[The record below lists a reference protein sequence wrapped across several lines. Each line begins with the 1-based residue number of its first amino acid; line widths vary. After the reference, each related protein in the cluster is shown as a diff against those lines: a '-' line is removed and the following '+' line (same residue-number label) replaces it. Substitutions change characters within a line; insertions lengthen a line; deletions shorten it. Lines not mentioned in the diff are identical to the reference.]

1 MKCYDEVIE
10 VGESKKWDDG
20 NVVLLVGWVGN

>member
-10 VGESKKWDDG
+10 VGGKQKWDDG
-20 NVVLLVGWVGN
+20 KVVLEVGWVGN

>member
-10 VGESKKWDDG
+10 VRESKKWDDG
-20 NVVLLVGWVGN
+20 EVVSEVGWVGN

>member
-10 VGESKKWDDG
+10 VGESKNWDDG
-20 NVVLLVGWVGN
+20 KVVLEVGWARN